1 MGSMSTLWPTT
12 SPINIRPTET
22 KKVITEARKVKVVNP
37 FDPNYM
43 QTGTRTLAWQ
53 LNMWKS

>member
-1 MGSMSTLWPTT
+1 MSTLWPTT
-12 SPINIRPTET
+12 RPINIKPTET
-22 KKVITEARKVKVVNP
+22 KKVITEARKVKVVSP
-37 FDPNYM
+37 FDPHPM